1 MLKDT
6 IRIEVTGPEH
16 SGKGHVIA
24 LIARMLREQGVEVVV
39 QGEHSHNAT
48 KMLKEEID
56 LLNKIDEK
64 HVKVLI
70 TEMQTGV

>member
-1 MLKDT
+1 MKDT

-24 LIARMLREQGVEVVV
+24 LIAHMLREHGVDVIV
-39 QGEHSHNAT
+39 QGEHTHNAA
-48 KMLKEEID
+48 KMLKDEIE